1 MAKRGNGSGS
11 VYRQKSRGM
20 WAGSITLDDGT
31 RKYFY
36 GKTQKEVQDKINE
49 ALYEQQRGTL
59 ATGSN
64 VTVQEYLESWLEDT
78 HKPTVRLSTYLNYR
92 KLLNNYLLP
101 GLGKV
106 ILQKL
111 TAPQIQAFYSKK
123 LREGL
128 SPKTVTNIH
137 GVLHKALDNAV
148 KWNILARNV
157 CDAVTPP
164 RVPRQELTF
173 LTQDQAYT
181 LLKEVKAHKL
191 ETLLTLAITTGM
203 RRGELLALRWQD
215 INFDQGTLQVK
226 RAVSYH
232 QVYGYVESEPKT
244 ARSRREIMLPTF
256 VVDILV
262 EHQKQQEEQRHAVG
276 VDWTDKNLVFTNAT
290 GDFYSPSTLVKAF
303 RRFLVSIGLPH
314 MRFHD
319 LRHSAATI
327 LLTMKVRPKV
337 VQEILGHSQITTTMD
352 IYSHAMPS
360 MQGDAT
366 EQWESEFGKSLKKR
380 GNRRGGHSRR
390 SVQR

>member
-1 MAKRGNGSGS
+1 MAKRGNGAGS
-11 VYRQKSRGM
+11 VYRQKSTGK
-20 WAGSITLDDGT
+20 WAGCITLDTGK

-64 VTVQEYLESWLEDT
+64 VTMQDYLDSWLEDT

-92 KLLNNYLLP
+92 KLLNNYLIP

-111 TAPQIQAFYSKK
+111 TAPRVQAFYSKK
-123 LREGL
+123 LQEGL

-164 RVPRQELTF
+164 RIPRQELTF
-173 LTQDQAYT
+173 LTQEQAQT
-181 LLKEVKAHKL
+181 LLREVKAHKL
-191 ETLLTLAITTGM
+191 EALLTLAITTGM

-215 INFDQGTLQVK
+215 INFDQRTIQVK
-226 RAVSYH
+226 RSVSYH

-244 ARSRREIMLPTF
+244 ARSRREILLPAF
-256 VVDILV
+256 VIEVLLR
-262 EHQKQQEEQRHAVG
+262 HQKQQAEQQHEAGSTWVNKG
-276 VDWTDKNLVFTNAT
+276 LVFANPW
-290 GDFYSPSTLVKAF
+290 GDYYSPSTMVKAF
-303 RRFLVSIGLPH
+303 GRFLASIGLPH

-327 LLTMKVRPKV
+327 LLTMKVHPKV

-360 MQGDAT
+360 MQSDAT
-366 EQWESEFGKSLKKR
+366 EQWESTFGGSLKKR
-380 GNRRGGHSRR
+380 GNRRGRNF
-390 SVQR
+390 QQ